1 MSLMKKYLFI
11 LLSVLCLGSCS
22 EDTSVDI
29 TVMPPPTTTGANT
42 FGCLIDGWVYV
53 GGRYNTWNDYNE
65 WTPHSF
71 RYYEDENDDSL
82 SKLTASVSV
91 KPTIQITFTIVSPQ
105 EGKEVAVTNLRMED
119 DELEDGTAFI
129 SRFDKKTRIISGTF
143 GNEGRLTNGRFDV
156 HYSKTSESNF
166 D

>member
-1 MSLMKKYLFI
+1 MKKYLFI
-11 LLSVLCLGSCS
+11 LLSILYLGSCSS
-22 EDTSVDI
+22 EDTSVDV
-29 TVMPPPTTTGANT
+29 TVMPPVTTTGANT

-53 GGRYNTWNDYNE
+53 GGRYNNWDDYKE
-65 WTPHSF
+65 WTPQSF
-71 RYYEDENDDSL
+71 WYYENENDNSL
-82 SKLTASVSV
+82 SKLTARVSV
-91 KPTIQITFTIVSPQ
+91 KPNTYITFTIVSPQ
-105 EGKEVAVTNLRMED
+105 EGKEAVLTELWMEG

-143 GNEGRLTNGRFDV
+143 SNEGRLTNGRFDI